1 MQLLRDVARQARYQA
16 MQPGQ
21 INHHWAP
28 AHADLQAFD
37 AAVAWARNARTLRAS
52 KRAGNS
58 IHSPGRLE
66 SMARE
71 CEQRVREYALRSEIE
86 LQRRFEMA
94 QADRA
99 MLGIMLGVA
108 S

>member
-1 MQLLRDVARQARYQA
+1 MQLLRDVAQQARYQA

-21 INHHWAP
+21 INQHWAQ

-37 AAVAWARNARTLRAS
+37 AAVAWARNAQTLRAS

-66 SMARE
+66 AMARE
-71 CEQRVREYALRSEIE
+71 CEQRVREFALRSEIE

-99 MLGIMLGVA
+99 MLRAMMTEA
-108 S
+108 A